1 MLTRLLKQVPARCF
15 FCQSKNYF
23 GDFPIEIA
31 IETAQNQSQIG
42 FNNSFLIFYIKSW
55 SFSVHVITISFS
67 QGNLTQ
73 CILFY
78 SSADCFQL
86 HCSMLHVFTF
96 HNIYATFMLNAT
108 NVFILFVQSFWV
120 PEMQISHQI
129 KDCQFL

>member
-1 MLTRLLKQVPARCF
+1 MF
-15 FCQSKNYF
+15 FFAIFF
-23 GDFPIEIA
+23 GSFPIEIA
-31 IETAQNQSQIG
+31 IETEKNCQLLKINPKLVLATI
-42 FNNSFLIFYIKSW
+42 FSFLRPKGSW
-55 SFSVHVITISFS
+55 SCSVHVMTISFS

-86 HCSMLHVFTF
+86 HCSMLHVFPF

-120 PEMQISHQI
+120 PEMQFSHQI